1 MKEAEFALE
10 KLVEVKKLIQVAND
24 RVGSRKSRQSYRL
37 LIRLSPCSDVEA
49 EITWVLPP
57 IVR

>member
-1 MKEAEFALE
+1 MRENLM
-10 KLVEVKKLIQVAND
+10 QVAND

-37 LIRLSPCSDVEA
+37 SIRLSPCSDVEA